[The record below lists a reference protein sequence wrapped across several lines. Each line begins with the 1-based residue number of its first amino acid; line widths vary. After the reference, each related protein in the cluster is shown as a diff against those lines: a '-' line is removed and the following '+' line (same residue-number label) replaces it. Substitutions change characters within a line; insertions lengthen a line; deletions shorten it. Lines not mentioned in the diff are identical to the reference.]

1 MATETAH
8 GQILIV
14 GAHGTLGRPVTRRLI
29 LDGYSVRALARH
41 PEEARKLLPGAVD
54 VVAGDLADVASIDRA
69 MEHTQA
75 VYVSVDTL
83 PNSRFHPETDGLR
96 NVVQAGKNHP
106 GVRLLVLSALG
117 ASQPSH
123 ETHPYWH
130 TREKYEA
137 QQITRRSGLAWTLF
151 EPVWLMESLP
161 LFVKGK
167 TCNLFR
173 PDFRS
178 HWISGDDY
186 GRMIS
191 AALSKNIG
199 QEEAV
204 PAQGLAEMS
213 FEDAERA
220 FIAAYDPSMK
230 IRTNPAWLLKLAGL
244 FNAQARELSIL
255 LGIQSRRREP
265 SPNEQ
270 TWERY
275 ARPLMDIRAYAQ
287 YIRDSGDFPQK

>member
-1 MATETAH
+1 MANETRH
-8 GQILIV
+8 DQILIV
-14 GAHGTLGRPVTRRLI
+14 GAHGTLGRPVTRRLV
-29 LDGYSVRALARH
+29 LDGYSVMAMARH
-41 PEEARKLLPGAVD
+41 PEKAKK
-54 VVAGDLADVASIDRA
+54 VVPEEVEVVSGDLADVASIDQA
-69 MEHTQA
+69 MDHSQA

-83 PNSRFHPETDGLR
+83 PNSRFHPETDGLM

-106 GVRLLVLSALG
+106 RVRLLVLSALG
-117 ASQPSH
+117 ASQPHYES
-123 ETHPYWH
+123 HPYWH
-130 TREKYEA
+130 AREKYKA
-137 QQITRRSGLAWTLF
+137 QQITRTSGLAWTLF

-161 LFVKGK
+161 LFVRGR

-220 FIAAYDPSMK
+220 FIAAYDSEVK
-230 IRTNPAWLLKLAGL
+230 IRTIPAWLLKLAGL
-244 FNAQARELSIL
+244 FNAQAQELSIL
-255 LGIQSRRREP
+255 LDIQSRRSEP
-265 SPNEQ
+265 SPNEKI
-270 TWERY
+270 WERY
-275 ARPLMDIRAYAQ
+275 ARPLMNIESYAR
-287 YIRDSGDFPQK
+287 YAKDSGDFPQK